1 LWSDDKFEFNERSQ
15 FIILYAMYSLRKN
28 LQYWDF
34 VAIFADTKAING
46 I

>member
-1 LWSDDKFEFNERSQ
+1 MKP
-15 FIILYAMYSLRKN
+15 IYHTLRNVFLKKN